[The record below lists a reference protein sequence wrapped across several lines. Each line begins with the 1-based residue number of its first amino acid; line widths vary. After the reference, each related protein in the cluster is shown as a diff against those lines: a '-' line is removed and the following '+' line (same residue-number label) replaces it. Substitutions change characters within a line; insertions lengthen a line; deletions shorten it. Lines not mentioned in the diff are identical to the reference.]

1 MGGEGRGGRERGK
14 GKGREIRTP
23 LRIGLVTG
31 LKCDEN
37 LIICIVHSETYSPQI
52 MPVSDQWVISF
63 APENTPL

>member
-31 LKCDEN
+31 LGQHMHD
-37 LIICIVHSETYSPQI
+37 IQ
-52 MPVSDQWVISF
+52 
-63 APENTPL
+63 